1 MSQIA
6 VFSRFVRIVACS
18 RILSELSVI
27 PVCGHR
33 LLCSL
38 SSVGGHLGYF
48 HLLALVL
55 GAAVFE
61 YGWTKCLLEP
71 LLSVLIFFFLRFLI
85 YLFMRDTQREA
96 ETQAE
101 KEAGSMQGAW
111 CGTRSWDSR
120 ITPWAKGRRWTA
132 EPSRDLPAF
141 NSFVHVPRSGISR
154 AYG

>member
-48 HLLALVL
+48 QLLPIVNN
-55 GAAVFE
+55 AARAWLYRGLFESVSVFSSC
-61 YGWTKCLLEP
+61 GCIPK
-71 LLSVLIFFFLRFLI
+71 IGI
-85 YLFMRDTQREA
+85 
-96 ETQAE
+96 
-101 KEAGSMQGAW
+101 AGS
-111 CGTRSWDSR
+111 
-120 ITPWAKGRRWTA
+120 
-132 EPSRDLPAF
+132 
-141 NSFVHVPRSGISR
+141 
-154 AYG
+154 